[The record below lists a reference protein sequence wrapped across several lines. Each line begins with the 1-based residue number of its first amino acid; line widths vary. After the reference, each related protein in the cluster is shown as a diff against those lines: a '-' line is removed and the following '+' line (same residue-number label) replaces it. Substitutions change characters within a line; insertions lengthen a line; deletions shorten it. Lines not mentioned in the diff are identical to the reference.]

1 MRDSDAPL
9 RVDRT
14 TDRDEQAV
22 AKLGSIAY
30 QRSEPTTR
38 SHGAWNDYIPGR
50 RSWQRYR
57 SCPGRPRMRAGR
69 SIPPAGRSTAPR
81 RTVGTGRF
89 NGAHG
94 DDSGTRSGGG
104 SPDGLRRTATTRRSF
119 VGGLGG
125 LVVGTAAVD
134 DVAANDADDAGSLGY
149 GAGGY
154 GGPTYGG
161 DENDATGEPSLSD
174 YTDEEGVVQT
184 DGLIDAI
191 ADWRAADLDSTELLD
206 VITAWRQGDALA

>member
-14 TDRDEQAV
+14 TDGDEQTV

-30 QRSEPTTR
+30 QGSKPTTR
-38 SHGAWNDYIPGR
+38 SHGEWNDRLHGR

-69 SIPPAGRSTAPR
+69 SIPPGGSTAPR

-89 NGAHG
+89 HAAH
-94 DDSGTRSGGG
+94 DDGSGTRSGGG
-104 SPDGLRRTATTRRSF
+104 SPDGLRRAATTRRSF

-154 GGPTYGG
+154 GGPAYGG
-161 DENDATGEPSLSD
+161 EENSATGEPSLSD

-191 ADWRAADLDSTELLD
+191 ADWRADDLDSTELLD
-206 VITAWRQGDALA
+206 VIAAWRQGDTVA